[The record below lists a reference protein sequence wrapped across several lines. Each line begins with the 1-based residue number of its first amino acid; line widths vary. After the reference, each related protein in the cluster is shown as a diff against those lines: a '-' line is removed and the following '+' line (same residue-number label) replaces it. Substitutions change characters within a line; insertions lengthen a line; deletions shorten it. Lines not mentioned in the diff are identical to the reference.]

1 MDQSQLQNWLVPV
14 MGILLAPLIVA
25 TVFVFRY
32 YVSRQ
37 QHETIRLMVE
47 KGMEIPPDLLKRK
60 TRNASSFG
68 GGFVLLGVG
77 IGMLLWL
84 GLWHRPFWGLG
95 FIFVFMGLGG
105 IISVALDRRYPPK

>member
-14 MGILLAPLIVA
+14 MGILVGPLIVA
-25 TVFVFRY
+25 TVFFFNYRIA
-32 YVSRQ
+32 RQ
-37 QHETIRLMVE
+37 RHETIRLMVE
-47 KGMEIPPDLLKRK
+47 KGVELPPDLLKIKRQ
-60 TRNASSFG
+60 SSFG
-68 GGFVLLGVG
+68 GGFALLGVG

-105 IISVALDRRYPPK
+105 IIAVAIDRRFPPK